1 MRLNP
6 IKNRIFCYNV
16 DMKKSLATSNPYL
29 RNQTLKK
36 EMVQRF
42 VASSSAIEGI
52 HVKHPKKH
60 VKSKKPVAKRRK
72 A

>member
-1 MRLNP
+1 
-6 IKNRIFCYNV
+6 
-16 DMKKSLATSNPYL
+16 MKKSLSTSNPYL
-29 RNQTLKK
+29 RNRALKK

-52 HVKHPKKH
+52 HVKTLE
-60 VKSKKPVAKRRK
+60 KPVSTKKTAVKRGK